1 MASTAPLVV
10 RASPFRRLQKELF
23 GSRID
28 GLISIA
34 LLAALLVL
42 AVASMVQARLPL
54 RQLLQSVPPTW
65 TPKSAMPLPVFQQK
79 PFSLTQPIYGPCSA
93 VSSPASRPRCPS

>member
-42 AVASMVQARLPL
+42 ALSFAPLAIVAAL
-54 RQLLQSVPPTW
+54 RINV
-65 TPKSAMPLPVFQQK
+65 K
-79 PFSLTQPIYGPCSA
+79 
-93 VSSPASRPRCPS
+93 